1 MDKNKSLMLAAAVF
15 GVIALVHLIRAVFGW
30 EAIIGNFNVPVYF
43 SYIAF
48 IAAGYLSWHMYN
60 SSRK

>member
-1 MDKNKSLMLAAAVF
+1 MLAAVIF
-15 GVIALVHLIRAVFGW
+15 GVIALLQLIRAVFGW
-30 EAIIGNFNVPVYF
+30 QAVIENFNVPVYF

-60 SSRK
+60 ASKK

>member
-1 MDKNKSLMLAAAVF
+1 MDKNKSLFLASIIF
-15 GVIALVHLIRAVFGW
+15 GIIALLQLIRAVLGW
-30 EAIIGNFNVPVYF
+30 QAAIGNFDVPVYF

-60 SSRK
+60 SSKK

>member
-1 MDKNKSLMLAAAVF
+1 MNKNKSLMLAAAVF

-48 IAAGYLSWHMYN
+48 IVAGYLSWHMYN